1 MLPELPV
8 PLDPRRTPAPV
19 PQTADGRL
27 FSLGFSLMGGY
38 GGALTAGLF
47 LKEFTSGRPWVHLDI
62 AGPAFTEKDSA
73 LGSKGG
79 TGVAVRTLLTYLTSD
94 AR

>member
-27 FSLGFSLMGGY
+27 FSLGFSLMPNRLGYCGGPDERELRDY
-38 GGALTAGLF
+38 
-47 LKEFTSGRPWVHLDI
+47 
-62 AGPAFTEKDSA
+62 
-73 LGSKGG
+73 
-79 TGVAVRTLLTYLTSD
+79 
-94 AR
+94 